1 MGLPSYVDVLV
12 GLQGCP
18 AAEVLVAVLAPEGPL
33 ARVDAPVDGQVE
45 LQLKSFPHSSHV
57 GGFFPMWSFLCLLR
71 VDPELETLELSMH
84 W

>member
-33 ARVDAPVDGQVE
+33 ARVDAPVDGQVGAAAE
-45 LQLKSFPHSSHV
+45 VLPTFLTRGRFLSHV
-57 GGFFPMWSFLCLLR
+57 VLPVPSQSGS
-71 VDPELETLELSMH
+71 
-84 W
+84 